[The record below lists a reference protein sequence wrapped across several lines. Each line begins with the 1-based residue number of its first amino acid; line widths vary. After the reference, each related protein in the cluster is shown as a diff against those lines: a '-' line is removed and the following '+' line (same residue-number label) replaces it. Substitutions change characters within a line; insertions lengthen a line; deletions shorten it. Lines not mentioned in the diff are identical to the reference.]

1 MTDIKEVLNY
11 FNGEDD
17 PEEVEKPKLKET
29 RILSDKEKAYYNKII
44 NNIKVSERLRSEINL
59 DIKAG
64 KEPKEIL
71 DKALRC
77 ISLMV
82 DDKTFYNNN
91 TLN

>member
-1 MTDIKEVLNY
+1 MIDIENVLDYFLKE
-11 FNGEDD
+11 ED
-17 PEEVEKPKLKET
+17 PKETEQPKLKET
-29 RILSDKEKAYYNKII
+29 KILSDKEKAYYNKMI

-77 ISLMV
+77 ISLMT
-82 DDKTFYNNN
+82 DDKAFYNNN
-91 TLN
+91 SLN